1 MQNIPNLNKPE
12 PFIGMKVQIAGTDII
27 GDVVEISKE
36 VKKLIV
42 KIKAINADGKVE
54 YYEVKDVV
62 LDAVEIIELIITRGI
77 FQKIGAFFKKLFGKK
92 NK

>member
-1 MQNIPNLNKPE
+1 MQNIPNPNKPA
-12 PFIGMKVQIAGTDII
+12 PFVGMKVQIAGTDII

-36 VKKLIV
+36 VKNLIL

-62 LDAVEIIELIITRGI
+62 LDAVEIVELIISKGI